1 MIKIEKYQKIWL
13 KETELISKKYKKVC
27 KILNDTET
35 LLILASTVT
44 GYVSISALASLV
56 GVPAGIASTGIT
68 IKMSV
73 IIAGIK
79 KYKSITKKKKKKHDK
94 IVLLSKTK
102 LNIIEVL
109 NSKALID
116 SSISHDEFVLVN
128 IVLKEHDNVKE
139 EIQNSNNK

>member
-68 IKMSV
+68 IKMSA

-79 KYKSITKKKKKKHDK
+79 EYKSITKKKKKKHDK
-94 IVLLSKTK
+94 IVLLAKTK

-109 NSKALID
+109 ISKALID

-128 IVLKEHDNVKE
+128 NVLKEHDNMKE

>member
-27 KILNDTET
+27 KILNDTEN

-79 KYKSITKKKKKKHDK
+79 KYKSITKKKKKK
-94 IVLLSKTK
+94 TW
-102 LNIIEVL
+102 
-109 NSKALID
+109 
-116 SSISHDEFVLVN
+116 
-128 IVLKEHDNVKE
+128 
-139 EIQNSNNK
+139 